1 MGQPSSLPWTK
12 VAEPRRKSGGGV
24 VRVVEARVAALA
36 SPRQVLLQGQETSL
50 VVVAETI
57 PETGLCQSVIGK
69 GKRQKS
75 KELASIDRSIVQAC
89 HNKSCA
95 VRKLVSDLD
104 CLESS
109 EIPPFRYG
117 ERHSEPGIMRDLTR
131 NFGTPR
137 PSARNDCSSI
147 RRRKSLHRI
156 SAKHQRTEGLR
167 ISENQFLSG

>member
-1 MGQPSSLPWTK
+1 M
-12 VAEPRRKSGGGV
+12 

-50 VVVAETI
+50 IVVAETI

-69 GKRQKS
+69 GKRQKG

-95 VRKLVSDLD
+95 LRKLVSDLD

-137 PSARNDCSSI
+137 PRPRPPARDDCSSI

-156 SAKHQRTEGLR
+156 SAKHQRTEGGR